1 MVEGASSRPRHRD
14 PVMELVAATCRLRPL
29 RAADA
34 PSLARHAND
43 RDVWLNLRDRFPH
56 PYAERDAA
64 AYIAHVAGRTPTTSF
79 TIEVD
84 GEAAGSISLH
94 PGRDVER
101 VSAEIGYWLGRSHW
115 GRGIVTDAVRLATR
129 HAFAT
134 LALRRV
140 FAVPFATNAASHR
153 VLEKAGYVRE
163 GTLRRSAVK
172 DGVLLDQLLWAA
184 YDDRWPSAADTAPTT
199 R

>member
-1 MVEGASSRPRHRD
+1 MVDGAPSRPRHRD
-14 PVMELVAATCRLRPL
+14 PAMELVAANCRLRPL
-29 RAADA
+29 RPTDAA
-34 PSLARHAND
+34 SLARHAND

-64 AYIAHVAGRTPTTSF
+64 AYIAHVAGRSPTTSF
-79 TIEVD
+79 AIDVL

-101 VSAEIGYWLGRSHW
+101 VSAEIGYWLGRAYW
-115 GRGIVTDAVRLATR
+115 GRGIVTDAVRLATT
-129 HAFAT
+129 HAFAA
-134 LALRRV
+134 LGLRRV
-140 FAVPFATNAASHR
+140 FAVPFAPNAASHR

-172 DGVLLDQLLWAA
+172 DGALLDQFLWAA
-184 YDDRWPSAADTAPTT
+184 YDDRWPSAADPSPST

>member
-1 MVEGASSRPRHRD
+1 MVDGPSSRPRRRH
-14 PVMELVAATCRLRPL
+14 PAMELVAATCRLRPL
-29 RAADA
+29 RPADA

-56 PYAERDAA
+56 PYTERDAA
-64 AYIAHVAGRTPTTSF
+64 AYVAHVADRTPTRSF
-79 TIEVD
+79 AIEVD

-101 VSAEIGYWLGRSHW
+101 VSAEIGYWVGRRYW
-115 GRGIVTDAVRLATR
+115 GRGIVTDAVRLATT

-134 LALRRV
+134 LGLRRV

-163 GTLRRSAVK
+163 GTLRHSAVK
-172 DGVLLDQLLWAA
+172 DGMLLDQLLWAA
-184 YDDRWPSAADTAPTT
+184 YDDRWPPAPDTTLT
-199 R
+199 GR

>member
-1 MVEGASSRPRHRD
+1 MVDAPPFRPRPAD
-14 PVMELVAATCRLRPL
+14 TAMQLVAATCRLRPF
-29 RAADA
+29 RPADA

-56 PYAERDAA
+56 PYAEGDAA
-64 AYIAHVAGRTPTTSF
+64 AYIAHAAGRSPTTSF
-79 TIEVD
+79 AIDVD
-84 GEAAGSISLH
+84 GEAVGSISLH
-94 PGRDVER
+94 PGHDVER
-101 VSAEIGYWLGRSHW
+101 VSAEIGYWLGRPYW
-115 GRGIVTDAVRLATR
+115 GRGIVTDAVRLATT
-129 HAFAT
+129 HAFAA

-140 FAVPFATNAASHR
+140 FAVPFAPNAASHR

-172 DGVLLDQLLWAA
+172 DGALLAQLLWAA
-184 YDDRWPSAADTAPTT
+184 YDDRWPPAATASG